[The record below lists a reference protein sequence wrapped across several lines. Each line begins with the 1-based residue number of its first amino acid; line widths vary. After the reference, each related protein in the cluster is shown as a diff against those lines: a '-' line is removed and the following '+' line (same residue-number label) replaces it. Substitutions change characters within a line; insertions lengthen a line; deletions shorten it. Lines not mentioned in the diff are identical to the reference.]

1 MGRRET
7 YTLAKISGRLGGA
20 DMLGWSEHGHEERP
34 VGESVGRARSCA
46 VARGGDRPLPR
57 PSQDRLDMMSLPRGR
72 RVFVTWHRSSTRPAR
87 LRCSLRNALVFST
100 LSTCLLLSL
109 QSLNT
114 QRINTNIWTS
124 HSLATHPTSGAERS
138 ISEVPIPPLP
148 ITTSSKKPS
157 FAGYS
162 AMISDDVKT
171 PQGAS
176 NTCGEDTLPSAT

>member
-7 YTLAKISGRLGGA
+7 YTLGKISGRLGGA

-87 LRCSLRNALVFST
+87 LRCSLRNALVFLT
-100 LSTCLLLSL
+100 LYLPTTPFPD
-109 QSLNT
+109 T
-114 QRINTNIWTS
+114 QRIDTKPWTS

-138 ISEVPIPPLP
+138 ISEVLIPPLP
-148 ITTSSKKPS
+148 TTTSSKKPS